1 MKILFLGFAVSNH
14 TRRWCNV
21 LAERGH
27 DVLLLCQP
35 DKKDDA
41 DSFRNDVKIHYLK
54 YGGKLGYYFN
64 VAEVRHLYKSFNPD
78 VVNAHF
84 ATGYGTTARLANLR
98 PRIVSCWGSDV
109 YEFPYKSKLNK
120 YVVCRNLNS
129 ADAIASTSKA
139 MAEQARLVLG
149 KPNQEITV
157 TPFGVDLS
165 KFVVKENKQR
175 NQRPII
181 GIVKYLKPIYDI
193 ELLLQAFAII
203 YNARETKPLL
213 HIYGDGPLRDDLKK
227 LAFELGIADSVEFF
241 GTVPNTTI
249 PDVLSSFDVFVNCS
263 KQESFGVAVVEAM
276 ACGVPVVV
284 TDTPGYRE
292 IVDNDISGIV
302 LKDRTP
308 QTMANAINQLLDNKE
323 LANRYKEAGLKKVN
337 EEYDWKKNVDTMIAL
352 YERIKR

>member
-27 DVLLLCQP
+27 EVLLLCQP
-35 DKKDDA
+35 DKKDDE
-41 DSFRNDVKIHYLK
+41 DSFRSDVRIHYLK
-54 YGGKLGYYFN
+54 YGGKLAYYLN
-64 VAEVRHLYKSFNPD
+64 VPEVRRIYNQFKPD

-84 ATGYGTTARLANLR
+84 ATGYGTTARLADLR
-98 PRIVSCWGSDV
+98 PRVVSCWGSDV
-109 YEFPYKSKLNK
+109 YEFPYKSILNK
-120 YVVCRNLNS
+120 YIVCKNLNS

-139 MAEQARLVLG
+139 MAEQAKKVLG
-149 KPNQEITV
+149 KPDQIITV

-165 KFVVKENKQR
+165 KFVVPENKMK
-175 NQRPII
+175 NSRPVI

-193 ELLLQAFAII
+193 QLLIRAFAIVFKESEI
-203 YNARETKPLL
+203 KPLL
-213 HIYGDGPLRDDLKK
+213 HIYGDGPLRDSLVK
-227 LAFELGIADSVEFF
+227 LADEEGVGASVKFF

-249 PDVLSSFDVFVNCS
+249 PDVLSTFDVFVNCS

-292 IVDNDISGIV
+292 IVDDNVSGIV
-302 LKDRTP
+302 LKDR
-308 QTMANAINQLLDNKE
+308 QAKTMAKAILRLLDDQE
-323 LANRYKEAGLKKVN
+323 LANRYKVAGLKKVN
-337 EEYDWKKNVDTMIAL
+337 DEYDWKKNVDTMIAL
-352 YERIKR
+352 YESIKR